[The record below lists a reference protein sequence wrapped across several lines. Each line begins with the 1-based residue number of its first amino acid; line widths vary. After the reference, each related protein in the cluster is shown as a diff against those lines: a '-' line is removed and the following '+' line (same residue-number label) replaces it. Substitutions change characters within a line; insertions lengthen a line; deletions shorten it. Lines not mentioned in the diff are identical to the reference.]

1 MILVEL
7 VTHLKMRAYSEDL
20 RAKIIEVYERE
31 SPSQRELARR
41 FDVSLNFIVT
51 LLRLYRETGSLAPR
65 PRPGQPPTKL
75 TQAVLEHLEGELE
88 QTPDATLAELRDSV
102 AEHLDIYLGISTVH
116 KALVKLGYRRKKN
129 RFTLSKKRASEFSS
143 PAKSTGVR

>member
-1 MILVEL
+1 MQ
-7 VTHLKMRAYSEDL
+7 AYSEDL
-20 RAKIIEVYERE
+20 RAKIVEVYERE

-51 LLRLYRETGSLAPR
+51 LLRLYRQTGSLAPR

-75 TQAVLEHLEGELE
+75 TEAVLEHLEAELK

-102 AEHLDIYLGISTVH
+102 AEHLDVHLGISTVH
-116 KALVKLGYRRKKN
+116 TALVKLGYRRKKIASPSAK
-129 RFTLSKKRASEFSS
+129 RERAS
-143 PAKSTGVR
+143 PACPSRPLASGRTL